1 MLVSMSRSARK
12 FLILNKI
19 VNSLVVLWTL
29 MRKSFVELKNND
41 PLRMAGATAF
51 FTTFALPAILLIL
64 VQIFGFFL
72 DKKQFSI
79 QIMSRLSEILGSDS
93 ALMIRQ
99 TLRNAGGLDISLPAA
114 LMGFAFLIFVA
125 TTLFVV
131 IKNSLDQ
138 IWCIGVK
145 PTVNIWF
152 RLKQRILSFGIIVL
166 AGLLFTAGLAIEAAR
181 SLLGEYFTSFK
192 PVAGTLSTSFLN
204 EFIFAIIV
212 AVWFSVLFRYVTDG
226 RPKWKNA
233 LSGGIFTAILFTAGK
248 LTIRYFLALSNIQLI
263 YNTSAAFVLLLLF
276 VFYASMIFYYGGC
289 FVKII
294 SDHSGEPIHPVKG
307 AYKFEVLEVI
317 TKKY

>member
-1 MLVSMSRSARK
+1 MPRS
-12 FLILNKI
+12 FGQILILNKI
-19 VNSLVVLWTL
+19 VKALVLLWTL
-29 MRKSFVELKNND
+29 MHRSFVELKKND

-51 FTTFALPAILLIL
+51 FTTFALPAILFIL
-64 VQIFGFFL
+64 VQVFGLFL
-72 DKKQFSI
+72 DKRQFAI
-79 QIMSRLSEILGSDS
+79 QIMNRLSEILGNDS
-93 ALMIRQ
+93 AFMIRQ
-99 TLRNAGGLDISLPAA
+99 TLRNAGGLNISLPAA

-152 RLKQRILSFGIIVL
+152 RLKQRMLSMGIIVL

-192 PVAGTLSTSFLN
+192 PVEGTLSTSALN
-204 EFIFAIIV
+204 EFIFAVIV

-226 RPKWKNA
+226 RPKWKHA
-233 LSGGIFTAILFTAGK
+233 LAGGMFTAVLFTAGK
-248 LTIRYFLALSNIQLI
+248 LTIRYFLLLSNIQLI

-276 VFYASMIFYYGGC
+276 VFYAAIIFYYGGC
-289 FVKII
+289 FVKIV
-294 SDHSGEPIHPVKG
+294 SDHTGEPIHPVEG

-317 TKKY
+317 TKKH

>member
-1 MLVSMSRSARK
+1 MSMPRYVSK
-12 FLILNKI
+12 VLIFNKI
-19 VNSLVVLWTL
+19 GRAIVLLFSL
-29 MRKSFVELKNND
+29 MRRSFVELKKND

-51 FTTFALPAILLIL
+51 FTTFALPPILFIL
-64 VQIFGFFL
+64 VQIFGLFL
-72 DKKQFSI
+72 DKRTFAI
-79 QIMSRLSEILGSDS
+79 QIMKRLSEILGRDS
-93 ALMIRQ
+93 AQMIRQ

-114 LMGFAFLIFVA
+114 LMGFAFLIFIA

-152 RLKQRILSFGIIVL
+152 RLKQRMLSFGIIVL

-181 SLLGEYFTSFK
+181 SLLGEYITSFK

-204 EFIFAIIV
+204 EFIFAVIV
-212 AVWFSVLFRYVTDG
+212 AVWFCVLFRYVTDG
-226 RPKWKNA
+226 RPRWKSA
-233 LSGGIFTAILFTAGK
+233 LAGGIFTAVLFTAGK
-248 LTIRYFLALSNIQLI
+248 LTIRYFLLLSNIQLI

-289 FVKII
+289 FVKIV
-294 SDHSGEPIHPVKG
+294 SDHSGAPIHPLEG
-307 AYKFEVLEVI
+307 AYKFEVLEVV
-317 TKKY
+317 TEKS